1 MCRCGSVPGTPAP
14 TPALNEDLLRCGR
27 QWRDHQLGHPHPW
40 TRSSAWRGMPSQAD
54 SGRIV
59 SRESPSLND
68 GSSALR
74 SANAHQD
81 DEIVQSL
88 FLGAELTA
96 NIAIWKQAIR

>member
-1 MCRCGSVPGTPAP
+1 MDTIIGV
-14 TPALNEDLLRCGR
+14 
-27 QWRDHQLGHPHPW
+27 
-40 TRSSAWRGMPSQAD
+40 AWRAGQ
-54 SGRIV
+54 GRLRPDRIPRIAELERRFV
-59 SRESPSLND
+59 S
-68 GSSALR
+68 AR